1 MKARH
6 TAHPAVRPSH
16 TVLVVSTRSTMYYRL
31 SDIDDDHLIS
41 EVPAAAK
48 ELAGVAAG
56 AVASELISRLA
67 SGKES

>member
-1 MKARH
+1 MRWH
-6 TAHPAVRPSH
+6 RSLSSGLC
-16 TVLVVSTRSTMYYRL
+16 LV